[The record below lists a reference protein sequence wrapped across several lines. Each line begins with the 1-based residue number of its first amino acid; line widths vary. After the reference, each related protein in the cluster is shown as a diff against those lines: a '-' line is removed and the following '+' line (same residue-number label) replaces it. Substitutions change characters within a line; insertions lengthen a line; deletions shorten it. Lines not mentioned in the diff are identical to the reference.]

1 MAFSTSNSLD
11 QLVIDWIHGV
21 KPNIATA
28 EIRNS
33 DLIESRTLDSM
44 QFLDFVY
51 FVNELCDS
59 DVTTKITVD
68 DMRTLPNIV
77 AFVEA
82 QQPRWQLAS

>member
-1 MAFSTSNSLD
+1 MGFVSNNSLD
-11 QLVIDWIHGV
+11 QMVIDWIHGV
-21 KPNIATA
+21 KPNVATA
-28 EIRNS
+28 EIQTS
-33 DLIESRTLDSM
+33 DLIETRTLDSM

-51 FVNELCDS
+51 FVNELCDA

-68 DMRTLPNIV
+68 DMRTLSRIV